1 MRKILS
7 LLFILICSYTFA
19 QPVVNRAGAANTVAD
34 ANLFALRSFRPPV
47 YADTTA
53 ANNAYPTLDSAGKV
67 FYSFND
73 KAIWFRQHSPKK
85 WVKLADQNL
94 VNNVTGCYGLLNGGI
109 VTWSG
114 VGLVMNVTA
123 SYYVIN
129 CNYYNADGSLSV
141 TLSTAD
147 PTNPRIDV
155 IAVDTS
161 ENIVVITG
169 TPGATPV
176 KPQVNPTYQ
185 VELTDVYVPA
195 GATTPN
201 EYTYKTVYNE
211 NVEWTSGS
219 TLSSG
224 TVNFNSTVFPSVGTK
239 NLRVASGT
247 IGNVYWDTTGA
258 FLTSNYQSLS
268 LRFSLASSPTNDMLP
283 YIYLRDNG
291 VQVTYS
297 LALDGFGYSSVS
309 GINEYNVVTVPMSAF
324 TFTSGSTFD
333 GIGLYFGGIGAII
346 DVDYVQLQ
354 TGTNGGGVIGNY
366 LEGVRRLAGSTD
378 VEGLKNGVWQYLF
391 TDSTGSGSGGT
402 DTTSLSN
409 RINQK
414 WDING
419 NIGLTKSNFIGTI
432 DSVPITIRVHNKRM
446 FFISDTWD
454 STWSDGR
461 GSMQDILIGDGAGG
475 IIRTDTIK
483 GVIAIGDSA
492 LANYYPTSKWA
503 WSGTMAIGHY
513 SGKHNTT
520 GVIQAV
526 GWQSLKYNT
535 TGYRNVAYGPSS
547 GRNNITGGYN
557 SYFGQFAGE
566 WATSSSNQT
575 LIGNQAGRAGAGDF
589 DTYTGSG
596 SGYLSTGSVIDE
608 VITAGGSGYTYA
620 NATCSPWANAPHSN
634 FVPPGYNLAEI
645 ATGTAVISGGAIVDI
660 VWNNIGRGFNKAFS
674 HTIVL
679 TGDGTGASALPVLD
693 YSAYNTS
700 NGGLSFWNN
709 YIGKWN
715 TNMGYGS
722 GYYGGRDTGT
732 TNIGAGSG
740 KLSSVSSVIKN
751 ATSIG
756 YNARTSQSNTI
767 ILGDTTVQTKVGI
780 GTTQPTAMIDIRS
793 AAGYGFRM
801 VDGYEADGRVLQ
813 STSDGSGRWGNVR
826 LSQLAAASALND
838 IDNGSYT
845 QTWRWSAIESNRYGM
860 GLRLSTSV
868 LNAAPLR
875 IEGYSNS
882 WGANL
887 LRIIDSN
894 SAAGSGSNHTII
906 QTMSPLLPPGSI
918 QNALAFGTDLSTYN
932 SGYIAFINTGTGLNT
947 NRVSFSLHGV
957 NEILTLV
964 GTNRIGIGGI
974 ANPTGRLHLPSG
986 GTSEGT
992 GQLKFSN
999 GDLTTVPETG
1009 NLSFKNGI
1017 LFIDSSDS
1025 KRDTIASRDWV
1036 KTFVENE
1043 MSAPTQDTSYTTIAT
1058 FTAGAG
1064 FASDTTMCTDS
1075 TLFGSFFTG
1084 QFDYT
1089 IAYIQA
1095 VIKGNAGDSIV
1106 LKLVYNDTFNVDGTK
1121 VNGAGLSVNNRYTG
1135 NVFTISTNR
1144 TIAANTWVWL
1154 KPEAVITGK
1163 KPKYISVTLVGYKTY
1178 VVP

>member
-1 MRKILS
+1 MRKV
-7 LLFILICSYTFA
+7 LLFVFLLVCSYTFG
-19 QPVVNRAGAANTVAD
+19 QPIVNRAGAANTVAD

-155 IAVDTS
+155 IAVDTA

-185 VELTDVYVPA
+185 VELTYVYVPA

-201 EYTYKTVYNE
+201 GYTYKTVYNE

-354 TGTNGGGVIGNY
+354 TGTNGGGV
-366 LEGVRRLAGSTD
+366 TP
-378 VEGLKNGVWQYLF
+378 QYIF
-391 TDSTGSGSGGT
+391 TGGITESGGT
-402 DTTSLSN
+402 VKLGGALVNNTSITNPSGYSF
-409 RINQK
+409 
-414 WDING
+414 DIHLNED
-419 NIGLTKSNFIGTI
+419 N
-432 DSVPITIRVHNKRM
+432 D
-446 FFISDTWD
+446 
-454 STWSDGR
+454 
-461 GSMQDILIGDGAGG
+461 MQGLIGD
-475 IIRTDTIK
+475 
-483 GVIAIGDSA
+483 
-492 LANYYPTSKWA
+492 
-503 WSGTMAIGHY
+503 
-513 SGKHNTT
+513 
-520 GVIQAV
+520 
-526 GWQSLKYNT
+526 
-535 TGYRNVAYGPSS
+535 
-547 GRNNITGGYN
+547 
-557 SYFGQFAGE
+557 
-566 WATSSSNQT
+566 
-575 LIGNQAGRAGAGDF
+575 
-589 DTYTGSG
+589 
-596 SGYLSTGSVIDE
+596 
-608 VITAGGSGYTYA
+608 
-620 NATCSPWANAPHSN
+620 
-634 FVPPGYNLAEI
+634 
-645 ATGTAVISGGAIVDI
+645 
-660 VWNNIGRGFNKAFS
+660 
-674 HTIVL
+674 
-679 TGDGTGASALPVLD
+679 
-693 YSAYNTS
+693 
-700 NGGLSFWNN
+700 
-709 YIGKWN
+709 
-715 TNMGYGS
+715 
-722 GYYGGRDTGT
+722 
-732 TNIGAGSG
+732 
-740 KLSSVSSVIKN
+740 
-751 ATSIG
+751 
-756 YNARTSQSNTI
+756 
-767 ILGDTTVQTKVGI
+767 
-780 GTTQPTAMIDIRS
+780 
-793 AAGYGFRM
+793 
-801 VDGYEADGRVLQ
+801 
-813 STSDGSGRWGNVR
+813 
-826 LSQLAAASALND
+826 
-838 IDNGSYT
+838 
-845 QTWRWSAIESNRYGM
+845 
-860 GLRLSTSV
+860 
-868 LNAAPLR
+868 
-875 IEGYSNS
+875 
-882 WGANL
+882 
-887 LRIIDSN
+887 
-894 SAAGSGSNHTII
+894 
-906 QTMSPLLPPGSI
+906 
-918 QNALAFGTDLSTYN
+918 TYN
-932 SGYIAFINTGTGLNT
+932 SFIGFANGSTLMSASNGNSSITLGNPIEIVSSGATTSSINVSRDNVSIYPNNGKLYLDSLNTVSSTTGKKIMLRDTATGLVQNIDPALL
-947 NRVSFSLHGV
+947 RVV
-957 NEILTLV
+957 
-964 GTNRIGIGGI
+964 
-974 ANPTGRLHLPSG
+974 
-986 GTSEGT
+986 
-992 GQLKFSN
+992 
-999 GDLTTVPETG
+999 
-1009 NLSFKNGI
+1009 
-1017 LFIDSSDS
+1017 
-1025 KRDTIASRDWV
+1025 
-1036 KTFVENE
+1036 
-1043 MSAPTQDTSYTTIAT
+1043 DTSYTTIAT
-1058 FTAGAG
+1058 FTAGGG

-1178 VVP
+1178 VTP